1 MLVLFTF
8 SKTGAFTIQI
18 GTILTPINLQTNCVR
33 VIGVD
38 DAESECGLDDEQFD
52 VIIQNDDNETS
63 NNLKQQLEE
72 IIKTWSRDG

>member
-8 SKTGAFTIQI
+8 SKTGAFTIQT

-33 VIGVD
+33 VTGVD